1 MGKIKI
7 TSENTQ
13 TLKSNEV
20 FVFGSNLAGQ
30 HLGGAALLAKEKFGA
45 ELGVGEGMTG
55 QCYALPTKDENI
67 ETLPIAE
74 IHKVIEQ
81 LRETV
86 GNNRDKFFIITAV
99 GCGLAGY
106 EAKDIAPMFE
116 NFINFE
122 NISLP
127 QSFVDVIFPKV
138 IKGYKVTDSEMKCR
152 GFEYSLNK
160 EYTHKGKVVICK
172 SGFHFCKK
180 LEDCFT
186 YYDFKHTNRVFEVEG
201 YGDYDFNDDKVTVEK
216 IKFIRELNWFEVLSL
231 VNKGQGNSGL
241 GNSGNYNSGDYNSG
255 HRNSGDRNSGNYNSG
270 DYNSGHRNSGDRN
283 SGHYNSGD
291 RNSGNRNSG
300 YCNSG
305 HRNSGDRNSG
315 HYNSGD
321 RNSGVFNTNEPNARL
336 FNKEYDKK
344 LSELNIPYIYLPLNE
359 WVSESEMTAEE
370 KENNPKFYVLK
381 GYLKKLSYEEAWK
394 VAWENLQKDEKE
406 KFTSLP
412 NFDKDIFFEITG
424 VQL

>member
-74 IHKVIEQ
+74 IHKAIEQ

-86 GNNRDKFFIITAV
+86 ENNKDKFFIITAV

-172 SGFHFCKK
+172 SGLHFCKK

-186 YYDFKHTNRVFEVEG
+186 YNDFKHTNRVFEVEG

-241 GNSGNYNSGDYNSG
+241 GNSGNYNSGDY
-255 HRNSGDRNSGNYNSG
+255 
-270 DYNSGHRNSGDRN
+270 
-283 SGHYNSGD
+283 
-291 RNSGNRNSG
+291 
-300 YCNSG
+300 NSG

-381 GYLKKLSYEEAWK
+381 GYLKKLSYKEAWK

>member
-241 GNSGNYNSGDYNSG
+241 GNSG
-255 HRNSGDRNSGNYNSG
+255 
-270 DYNSGHRNSGDRN
+270 
-283 SGHYNSGD
+283 HYNSGD

-300 YCNSG
+300 HCNSG
-305 HRNSGDRNSG
+305 D
-315 HYNSGD
+315 YNSGNY
-321 RNSGVFNTNEPNARL
+321 NSGVFNTNEPNARL

>member
-74 IHKVIEQ
+74 IHKAIEQ

-86 GNNRDKFFIITAV
+86 ENNKDKFFIITAV

-172 SGFHFCKK
+172 SGLHFCKK

-291 RNSGNRNSG
+291 RNSG
-300 YCNSG
+300 
-305 HRNSGDRNSG
+305 
-315 HYNSGD
+315 
-321 RNSGVFNTNEPNARL
+321 VFNTNEPNARL

-381 GYLKKLSYEEAWK
+381 GYLKKLSYKEAWK

>member
-241 GNSGNYNSGDYNSG
+241 GNSG
-255 HRNSGDRNSGNYNSG
+255 
-270 DYNSGHRNSGDRN
+270 
-283 SGHYNSGD
+283 HYNSGD

-300 YCNSG
+300 DRNSG
-305 HRNSGDRNSG
+305 NRNSGNRNSGD
-315 HYNSGD
+315 YNSGNY
-321 RNSGVFNTNEPNARL
+321 NSGVFNTNEPNARL

>member
-74 IHKVIEQ
+74 IHKAIEQ

-86 GNNRDKFFIITAV
+86 GNNRDNFFIITAV
-99 GCGLAGY
+99 DYGLAGY

-116 NFINFE
+116 NFINFK

-180 LEDCFT
+180 LEDCFN

-201 YGDYDFNDDKVTVEK
+201 YGDYDLNDDKVTVEK

-231 VNKGQGNSGL
+231 VNKGQENSGL
-241 GNSGNYNSGDYNSG
+241 GNSGDYNSGDCNSGHYNSGDYNSG
-255 HRNSGDRNSGNYNSG
+255 NRNSGDHNSGDHNSGYYNSGNYNSG
-270 DYNSGHRNSGDRN
+270 NY
-283 SGHYNSGD
+283 
-291 RNSGNRNSG
+291 
-300 YCNSG
+300 
-305 HRNSGDRNSG
+305 
-315 HYNSGD
+315 
-321 RNSGVFNTNEPNARL
+321 NSGVFNTNEPNARL

>member
-74 IHKVIEQ
+74 IHKAIEQ

-86 GNNRDKFFIITAV
+86 ENNKDKFFIITAV

-172 SGFHFCKK
+172 SGLHFCKK

-241 GNSGNYNSGDYNSG
+241 GNSGHY
-255 HRNSGDRNSGNYNSG
+255 NSGDRNSGNYNSG
-270 DYNSGHRNSGDRN
+270 NYNSGNRNSGHCN

-291 RNSGNRNSG
+291 CNSGDYNSGN
-300 YCNSG
+300 Y
-305 HRNSGDRNSG
+305 
-315 HYNSGD
+315 
-321 RNSGVFNTNEPNARL
+321 NSGVFNTNEPNARL

>member
-74 IHKVIEQ
+74 IHKAIEQ

-86 GNNRDKFFIITAV
+86 ENNKDKFFIITAV

-241 GNSGNYNSGDYNSG
+241 GNSGNYNSG
-255 HRNSGDRNSGNYNSG
+255 NYNSG
-270 DYNSGHRNSGDRN
+270 NRNSGHCN

-291 RNSGNRNSG
+291 CNSGDYNSGN
-300 YCNSG
+300 Y
-305 HRNSGDRNSG
+305 
-315 HYNSGD
+315 
-321 RNSGVFNTNEPNARL
+321 NSGVFNTNEPNARL

>member
-74 IHKVIEQ
+74 IHKAIEQ

-86 GNNRDKFFIITAV
+86 ENNKDKFFIITAV

-160 EYTHKGKVVICK
+160 E
-172 SGFHFCKK
+172 SR
-180 LEDCFT
+180 
-186 YYDFKHTNRVFEVEG
+186 RV
-201 YGDYDFNDDKVTVEK
+201 
-216 IKFIRELNWFEVLSL
+216 W
-231 VNKGQGNSGL
+231 
-241 GNSGNYNSGDYNSG
+241 
-255 HRNSGDRNSGNYNSG
+255 
-270 DYNSGHRNSGDRN
+270 
-283 SGHYNSGD
+283 
-291 RNSGNRNSG
+291 
-300 YCNSG
+300 
-305 HRNSGDRNSG
+305 
-315 HYNSGD
+315 
-321 RNSGVFNTNEPNARL
+321 
-336 FNKEYDKK
+336 
-344 LSELNIPYIYLPLNE
+344 
-359 WVSESEMTAEE
+359 
-370 KENNPKFYVLK
+370 
-381 GYLKKLSYEEAWK
+381 
-394 VAWENLQKDEKE
+394 
-406 KFTSLP
+406 
-412 NFDKDIFFEITG
+412 
-424 VQL
+424 